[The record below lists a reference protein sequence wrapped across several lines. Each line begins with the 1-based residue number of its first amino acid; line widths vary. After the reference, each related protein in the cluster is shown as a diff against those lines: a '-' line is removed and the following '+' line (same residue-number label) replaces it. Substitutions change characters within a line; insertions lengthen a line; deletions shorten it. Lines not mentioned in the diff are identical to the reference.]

1 MNIEE
6 KEMKIQTLVETGK
19 YKNPIS
25 YSDKIMLTGSCF
37 SDEIGGVLRDYRFDT
52 MVNPFGTMYNPAS
65 VCISLLRLGAA
76 AKLCKMPLEI
86 SPFFTEKD
94 IVKRPD
100 GLYVTFFHHSSCG
113 DYDAKKFLDNAN
125 EKLIRDAEFFRNV
138 SKIIITL
145 GTSWVFK
152 YIGTSDKQIFNGESN
167 TVAGK
172 ENPAAGGTGMIVAN
186 CHKLPAKYFK
196 REFFSVSQTEK
207 MLHMIVTAF
216 PDKEIIFT
224 VSPIR
229 HMADGAHGN
238 QVSKSSLLLAIDN
251 LIEEQ
256 QNCREEKKNASYFP
270 SYEIMM
276 DELRDYRWYAEDMVH
291 PSIAAVKYIFERFKE
306 SCISGDCYG
315 RMDEELKK
323 TKRENHRPLRQ
334 TE

>member
-1 MNIEE
+1 
-6 KEMKIQTLVETGK
+6 MKIQTLVEIEK

-37 SDEIGGVLRDYRFDT
+37 SDEIGGVLKDYGFDA

-65 VCISLLRLGAA
+65 VCISLLRLGTV

-113 DYDAKKFLDNAN
+113 DYDAKKFLDKAN
-125 EKLIRDAEFFRNV
+125 EKLIRDAEFFKNV

-152 YIGTSDKQIFNGESN
+152 YIGGAVGQTITN
-167 TVAGK
+167 TC
-172 ENPAAGGTGMIVAN
+172 MIVCN
-186 CHKLPAKYFK
+186 CHKLPAKCFR
-196 REFFSVSQTEK
+196 REFFCASQTEK
-207 MLHMIVTAF
+207 MLHMIVKAF

-238 QVSKSSLLLAIDN
+238 QISKSSLLLAINN
-251 LIEEQ
+251 LIDEQ
-256 QNCREEKKNASYFP
+256 QNCREEKKNTSYFP

-291 PSIAAVKYIFERFKE
+291 PSAAAVKYIFEKFKD
-306 SCISGDCYG
+306 SCISEDCYG

-323 TKRENHRPLRQ
+323 TKRENHRPLKQ
-334 TE
+334 PK

>member
-1 MNIEE
+1 
-6 KEMKIQTLVETGK
+6 MKIQTLVEIEK

-37 SDEIGGVLRDYRFDT
+37 SDEIGGVLRDYRFDA

-113 DYDAKKFLDNAN
+113 DYDAKHFLDKAN
-125 EKLIRDAEFFRNV
+125 DKLISDAEFFKNV

-152 YIGTSDKQIFNGESN
+152 YIGG
-167 TVAGK
+167 
-172 ENPAAGGTGMIVAN
+172 AAEQTITNTGMIVCN
-186 CHKLPAKYFK
+186 CHKLSAKCFR
-196 REFFSVSQTEK
+196 REFFSASQTEK
-207 MLHMIVTAF
+207 MLHMIVKAF

-251 LIEEQ
+251 LIDEQ
-256 QNCREEKKNASYFP
+256 QNCREGKKNASYFP

-291 PSIAAVKYIFERFKE
+291 PSAAAVKYIFERFKE
-306 SCISGDCYG
+306 SCISEDCYG
-315 RMDEELKK
+315 MMDEELKK
-323 TKRENHRPLRQ
+323 TKRDNHRPLQ
-334 TE
+334 QPK